1 MDALGDEELCRLT
14 RLDDGIALAQFIEG
28 TGCGVFANGRELP
41 AWASVKVQ
49 DLITKALGNAP
60 IVNPPPEPQYFVL
73 SWNCN
78 NDWLGLLRGPFGA
91 GELRANI
98 RKAPRTVT

>member
-41 AWASVKVQ
+41 PWASVKAQ
-49 DLITKALGNAP
+49 ELIDAALGNAP
-60 IVNPPPEPQYFVL
+60 VVTTQSDPKYFVL
-73 SWNCN
+73 SWNSN

-91 GELRANI
+91 GELRAKI
-98 RKAPRTVT
+98 RKGPRMAP